1 MPARYVIAPN
11 GLLAY
16 AEVNPDC
23 TRRPDPSE
31 LLPTLER
38 LSRAPA
44 A

>member
-1 MPARYVIAPN
+1 LVEA
-11 GLLAY
+11 
-16 AEVNPDC
+16 AEVNPDY

-38 LSRAPA
+38 LNRATA